1 MACIGRCS
9 MEGRRRSVSR
19 RRFAKV
25 LGYMGLDAPAAA
37 ELFGCSRSKVYG
49 ILNGHDRMTMD
60 VALVLRE
67 RYGVPAEWLLAFDV
81 VKPNHGQE
89 AHSDGD

>member
-25 LGYMGLDAPAAA
+25 LGDMGLDAPAAA
-37 ELFGCSRSKVYG
+37 ERFGCSRSKMYG
-49 ILNGHDRMTMD
+49 VLNGHDRLTLD

-81 VKPNHGQE
+81 VKPNHCQE
-89 AHSDGD
+89 ANGDGD

>member
-1 MACIGRCS
+1 MACMGKCS
-9 MEGRRRSVSR
+9 MEDRRRSVSR
-19 RRFAKV
+19 RRFYKV
-25 LGYMGLDAPAAA
+25 LGDMGLDVPAAA

-49 ILNGHDRMTMD
+49 VLNGWDRLTMD

-67 RYGVPAEWLLAFDV
+67 RYGVPAEWLFAFDV

-89 AHSDGD
+89 ANSDRD

>member
-25 LGYMGLDAPAAA
+25 LGEMGLDAPAAA
-37 ELFGCSRSKVYG
+37 EMFGCSRSKVYG
-49 ILNGHDRMTMD
+49 VLNGHDRLTLD
-60 VALVLRE
+60 VALVLCE

-81 VKPNHGQE
+81 VKPNHGKD
-89 AHSDGD
+89 ANSDRD

>member
-9 MEGRRRSVSR
+9 MEGRRRRVSR

-25 LGYMGLDAPAAA
+25 LGDMGLDAPAAA
-37 ELFGCSRSKVYG
+37 ERFGCSRSKVYG
-49 ILNGHDRMTMD
+49 VLNGHDRLTLD

-89 AHSDGD
+89 AASDRD

>member
-25 LGYMGLDAPAAA
+25 LGEMGLDAPAAA
-37 ELFGCSRSKVYG
+37 EMFGCSRSKVYG
-49 ILNGHDRMTMD
+49 VLNGHDRLTLD
-60 VALVLRE
+60 VALVLCE

-81 VKPNHGQE
+81 VKPNHGKD
-89 AHSDGD
+89 ANSD

>member
-19 RRFAKV
+19 RRFANV
-25 LGYMGLDAPAAA
+25 LGDMGLDAPAAA

-49 ILNGHDRMTMD
+49 VLNGHDRLTLD
-60 VALVLRE
+60 VALVLCE

-81 VKPNHGQE
+81 VKPHHGQ
-89 AHSDGD
+89 AATK

>member
-1 MACIGRCS
+1 MSCIGKCS
-9 MEGRRRSVSR
+9 MESRRRSVSR

-25 LGYMGLDAPAAA
+25 LGEMGLDVPDAA
-37 ELFGCSRSKVYG
+37 ERFGCSRSKVYG
-49 ILNGHDRMTMD
+49 VLNGHDRITLD

-81 VKPNHGQE
+81 VKPNQGQE
-89 AHSDGD
+89 DPSD

>member
-25 LGYMGLDAPAAA
+25 LGEMGLDAPAAA
-37 ELFGCSRSKVYG
+37 ERFGCSRSKVYG
-49 ILNGHDRMTMD
+49 VLNGHDRLTLD
-60 VALVLRE
+60 VAMVLCE

-81 VKPNHGQE
+81 VKPRNGK
-89 AHSDGD
+89 AAASDGD

>member
-1 MACIGRCS
+1 MACMGTCS

-25 LGYMGLDAPAAA
+25 LGDMGLDAPDAA

-49 ILNGHDRMTMD
+49 VLNGFDRVTLDM
-60 VALVLRE
+60 ALVIQE
-67 RYGVPAEWLLAFDV
+67 RYGVPSKWLLALDE
-81 VKPNHGQE
+81 VKPRMKW
-89 AHSDGD
+89 